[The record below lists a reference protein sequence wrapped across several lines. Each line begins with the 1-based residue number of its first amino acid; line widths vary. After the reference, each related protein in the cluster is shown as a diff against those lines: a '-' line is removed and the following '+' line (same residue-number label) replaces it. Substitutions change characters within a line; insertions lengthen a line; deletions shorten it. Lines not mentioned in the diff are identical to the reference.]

1 LATAA
6 QRLEAWIWIWIS
18 HHTGNCFSLEV
29 KFRSPE
35 SSLFFFLSPP
45 PQQSGESGF
54 ISRAPGPAQTGELG
68 SSSRGQAG
76 PRAAAQRA
84 SFSPRPESGS
94 VAVRSRPEFA
104 ALFRGQLENE
114 RVENFGDIAG
124 GCCSMH
130 PVPRGSCEDGFAGS
144 KFSRNLPSIA
154 WLLWFCVE
162 KLFVDA
168 ST

>member
-1 LATAA
+1 LPTTA

-45 PQQSGESGF
+45 RSAVRRIRFHFARAG
-54 ISRAPGPAQTGELG
+54 SRADGRIRFLFARAGWPSSGGSTCFVFAPAGKRFG
-68 SSSRGQAG
+68 
-76 PRAAAQRA
+76 
-84 SFSPRPESGS
+84 
-94 VAVRSRPEFA
+94 SRPEFA

-114 RVENFGDIAG
+114 RVENFGDISG

-130 PVPRGSCEDGFAGS
+130 PVPRGSCEGGFAGS
-144 KFSRNLPSIA
+144 EFSRFLPSVA

-162 KLFVDA
+162 KPFVDA